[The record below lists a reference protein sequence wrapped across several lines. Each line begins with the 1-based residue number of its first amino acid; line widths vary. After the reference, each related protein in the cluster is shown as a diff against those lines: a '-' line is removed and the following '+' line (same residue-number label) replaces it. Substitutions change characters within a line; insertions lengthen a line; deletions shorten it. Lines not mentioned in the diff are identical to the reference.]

1 MGNIILYIIS
11 LIFGACCAFLML
23 VAKVFGLTY
32 TEASVFV
39 NLYAQYGILIL
50 SSLSIVFVA
59 TKKIIRGCSKTRILV
74 LLFSI
79 IYTIP
84 YIGLGVF
91 IYNRYGVHDCE
102 QAFEL
107 CKQDL
112 WALGKHINVTSTLPY
127 YREGWTEYFIV
138 NIFIFIVLY
147 LLLLFINWKI
157 RQLIVRYA

>member
-1 MGNIILYIIS
+1 MGNILLYIIS

-39 NLYAQYGILIL
+39 NIYAQYGILIL

-59 TKKIIRGCSKTRILV
+59 TKKIIRGCNKTRILV
-74 LLFSI
+74 LLSSI

-84 YIGLGVF
+84 YVGLGVF
-91 IYNRYGVHDCE
+91 IYNRYGVHDCDM
-102 QAFEL
+102 AFEL

-127 YREGWTEYFIV
+127 YCEGWTEYFIV

-157 RQLIVRYA
+157 RQLIMRYA

>member
-1 MGNIILYIIS
+1 MLCILDASCKGVWINIYRGKCVRQYICSIW
-11 LIFGACCAFLML
+11 G
-23 VAKVFGLTY
+23 T
-32 TEASVFV
+32 ASVWPFYRFCR
-39 NLYAQYGILIL
+39 N
-50 SSLSIVFVA
+50 
-59 TKKIIRGCSKTRILV
+59 KEIIRGCSKTRILV
-74 LLFSI
+74 FLFSI

-157 RQLIVRYA
+157 RQLIMRYA

>member
-39 NLYAQYGILIL
+39 NIYAQYGILIL

-59 TKKIIRGCSKTRILV
+59 TKKIIRGCSKTGILV
-74 LLFSI
+74 PLLSI
-79 IYTIP
+79 IYNIP
-84 YIGLGVF
+84 YVGLGVF
-91 IYNRYGVHDCE
+91 IYNQYGVHNCDM
-102 QAFEL
+102 AFEL

-112 WALGKHINVTSTLPY
+112 WTLGKYINVPSALPY

-138 NIFIFIVLY
+138 NILIFIVLY

-157 RQLIVRYA
+157 RQLIMRYA

>member
-32 TEASVFV
+32 TEASVYV
-39 NLYAQYGILIL
+39 NIYAQYGILFL
-50 SSLSIVFVA
+50 SSLSIVFAA
-59 TKKIIRGCSKTRILV
+59 TKKIIRGYSKIGILV
-74 LLFSI
+74 LLHSI
-79 IYTIP
+79 IYNIP

-91 IYNRYGVHDCE
+91 IYNRYGVHSCDM
-102 QAFEL
+102 AFEL